1 MEAEVYKAGDKFS
14 PASLV
19 KLTFHC
25 PASATGEVQK
35 STHCMKVP
43 VKPEEGSQNVSV
55 CSATHISTQGCSSR
69 PFQRCHCP
77 GLAPCLHLPALRGQ
91 ERGRAQLCPR
101 PHCHRSLPCPSEQQ
115 PALTLQPVLT
125 LLASPNPF
133 PKLCTSF
140 FGVSSCFDAAS
151 NLENTRTASNPVSS
165 LEKGATTVLRVPQA
179 LSFPHTYVRAGRL
192 CWY

>member
-55 CSATHISTQGCSSR
+55 CSAAHISTQGCSSR
-69 PFQRCHCP
+69 PFQRCHFPVWRPACTCQP
-77 GLAPCLHLPALRGQ
+77 YEGRRGAEHSCAHVPIVTGLCHVPVSNSQHSLYSQCLPCLHHQTPSQSFAHPSSGFHHVLMLQVTWKTLEQLQTLSAPLKREQ
-91 ERGRAQLCPR
+91 QLC
-101 PHCHRSLPCPSEQQ
+101 
-115 PALTLQPVLT
+115 
-125 LLASPNPF
+125 
-133 PKLCTSF
+133 
-140 FGVSSCFDAAS
+140 
-151 NLENTRTASNPVSS
+151 
-165 LEKGATTVLRVPQA
+165 
-179 LSFPHTYVRAGRL
+179 
-192 CWY
+192 